1 MIRVLRPLAIAIAAL
16 LTPVIAVTLG
26 GCVGPV
32 ERTGIAATV
41 ERVPNGNTLE
51 IQPMGT
57 LRSPPEEPGALGAGT
72 SDRAATPPGRERVR
86 LLGID
91 APDLRQNPWGV
102 QAQQALADRVAGQ
115 QVWLEFDEAPRD
127 RFGRLLAYVWHGEQL
142 INEQLLADGHAIVS
156 DRTLGLKYADRL
168 HHAQSRARLLEVG
181 LWDPAKP
188 LRLSPAAFRAQ
199 NP

>member
-1 MIRVLRPLAIAIAAL
+1 MIRSIARPLAGAIALL
-16 LTPVIAVTLG
+16 LTSVTLG
-26 GCVGPV
+26 ACVGPV

-51 IQPMGT
+51 IQPIGT
-57 LRSPPEEPGALGAGT
+57 LRSPPTETGSLGLGT
-72 SDRAATPPGRERVR
+72 GDRPAPPQGRERVR

-127 RFGRLLAYVWHGEQL
+127 RFGRLLAYVWHGEVL